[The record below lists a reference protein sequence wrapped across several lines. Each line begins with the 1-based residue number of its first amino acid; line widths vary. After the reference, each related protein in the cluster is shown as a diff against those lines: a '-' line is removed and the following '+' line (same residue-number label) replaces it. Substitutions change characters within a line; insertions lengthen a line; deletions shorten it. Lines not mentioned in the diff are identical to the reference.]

1 MFEEDPQE
9 SMRQLK
15 LLLEDPDV
23 EDGIRIGDVY
33 GFMIEFYGKTHDY
46 NQVFYI
52 CICYFCLLVKHM
64 KELREV
70 QFHEFI

>member
-1 MFEEDPQE
+1 MQHSSSSRSVCVARTFEEDPQE

-33 GFMIEFYGKTHDY
+33 GFMIEYYARTHDH
-46 NQVFYI
+46 NQVRS
-52 CICYFCLLVKHM
+52 LMQMRLA
-64 KELREV
+64 
-70 QFHEFI
+70 